1 MNVSGMKNTLA
12 GRDKEVLVKVMGEN
26 KQHLPIFVKAGHKLG
41 GCFLPYRFLL
51 VLRYGGGVFFLYRVL
66 SVLILSLKLLDSE

>member
-1 MNVSGMKNTLA
+1 MLAFVVYTSLLMMNVSGMKNTLA

-51 VLRYGGGVFFLYRVL
+51 VLRYDGGVFFFV
-66 SVLILSLKLLDSE
+66 SST